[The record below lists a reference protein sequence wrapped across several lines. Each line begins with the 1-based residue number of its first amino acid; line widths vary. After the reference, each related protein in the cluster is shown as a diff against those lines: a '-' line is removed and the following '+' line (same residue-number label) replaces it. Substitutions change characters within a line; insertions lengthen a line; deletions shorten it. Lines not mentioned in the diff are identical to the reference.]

1 MVNHPPEEFYK
12 NIAHKYHWL
21 LSSWEKVMERQM
33 EELVPLL
40 MKYNVKSV
48 LDCACGTGL
57 QAIGLKKAGFDV
69 VGSDLSKE
77 MLAVAKANLEKE
89 KIKDLQLI
97 EADFREVSKKVGRKF
112 DAVICMGNSLPHLF
126 GDKEILKALRSIYD
140 CLKDDGVAII
150 EIRNYDKMLQ
160 EKNRFLPLRIHEEK
174 DDKVISILYVFD
186 YLEDRIRFNVVYLIE
201 EKSTGEKRIEVEAVD
216 YNPIR
221 SYVFME
227 LLNEAGFVDI
237 QKAECGPNVQYTAA
251 KESFEKRK

>member
-1 MVNHPPEEFYK
+1 M
-12 NIAHKYHWL
+12 
-21 LSSWEKVMERQM
+21 
-33 EELVPLL
+33 
-40 MKYNVKSV
+40 
-48 LDCACGTGL
+48 
-57 QAIGLKKAGFDV
+57 
-69 VGSDLSKE
+69 
-77 MLAVAKANLEKE
+77 
-89 KIKDLQLI
+89 
-97 EADFREVSKKVGRKF
+97 
-112 DAVICMGNSLPHLF
+112 
-126 GDKEILKALRSIYD
+126 RSIYD
-140 CLKDDGVAII
+140 CLKDDGIAII

>member
-1 MVNHPPEEFYK
+1 MVDHPPEEFYK

-40 MKYNVKSV
+40 RKYNVKSV

-77 MLAVAKANLEKE
+77 MLAVAKTNLEQE
-89 KIKDLQLI
+89 GIDDLRLI
-97 EADFREVSKKVGRKF
+97 EADFREVSKKVDRKF

-126 GDKEILKALRSIYD
+126 GDDEILKALKSIYD
-140 CLKDDGVAII
+140 CLKDNGVAII
-150 EIRNYDKMLQ
+150 EIRNYDRMLQ
-160 EKNRFLPLRIHEEK
+160 ESNRFLPLRIHEEK
-174 DDKVISILYVFD
+174 DDKVISVLYVLD
-186 YLEDRIRFNVVYLIE
+186 YLEDLIRFNVVYLIE
-201 EKSTGEKRIEVEAVD
+201 EKSTGEKRIEVEVVD

-221 SYVFME
+221 SSVFLD
-227 LLNEAGFVDI
+227 LLEKAGFGDI
-237 QKAECGPNVQYTAA
+237 QKIESGPNVLYIAI
-251 KESFEKRK
+251 KG